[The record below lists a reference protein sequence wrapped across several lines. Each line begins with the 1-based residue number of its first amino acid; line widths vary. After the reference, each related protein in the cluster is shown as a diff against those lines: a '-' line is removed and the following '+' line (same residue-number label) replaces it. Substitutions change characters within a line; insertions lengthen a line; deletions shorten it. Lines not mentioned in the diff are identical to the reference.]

1 MVDQLCSGES
11 VADLL
16 EILCLFGADGRPTL
30 LGESIAEFCLAL
42 QGVEVTWSCSSAE
55 LTLVPRWTEQLDRL
69 DNSLLPLFLMSPVIS
84 PLFRMQI
91 FMINN

>member
-1 MVDQLCSGES
+1 MLGES

-16 EILCLFGADGRPTL
+16 GILCLFRADGRPTQ
-30 LGESIAEFCLAL
+30 LGESIAESCLTL
-42 QGVEVTWSCSSAE
+42 RGVKVSWLDSSTE
-55 LTLVPRWTEQLDRL
+55 LTLVPRWTEQLDCL

-91 FMINN
+91 FMS